1 MAQEKNDIERELEV
15 LTERLACVIDD
26 LDKLVSKLRR
36 QPAAGIR
43 KSVAEEF
50 YLNCVRLGTTRG
62 IIEKVLE
69 ERREGQ
75 VSP

>member
-15 LTERLACVIDD
+15 LTERLACVTDD

-36 QPAAGIR
+36 QPAVTIR

-50 YLNCVRLGTTRG
+50 YLSYIRLGTTRG
-62 IIEKVLE
+62 IIARVVD
-69 ERREGQ
+69 ERREGY
-75 VSP
+75 VP